1 MSAEPLR
8 PVGVLR
14 ETALAA
20 APPSST
26 PSSTSPLDLAAVL
39 RERVAGHGR
48 VLTRLRPGTEPVIDH
63 ILVWPAGIDVVQV
76 RPVNGRV
83 GLHAA
88 RARVGRSLYVDGD
101 DRTAWLADLD
111 GTVAEVRDEL
121 GRSPL
126 ARLRRGWLCLD
137 GADWHEV
144 PTGFRL
150 AGYPVLPPALVG
162 PSLPDATTFGTA
174 HVAVAAERLAN
185 ALGIV
190 SGPTPAH

>member
-1 MSAEPLR
+1 MSAEPFR
-8 PVGVLR
+8 HVGMLR

-20 APPSST
+20 APPLST
-26 PSSTSPLDLAAVL
+26 PSSSSVPDLAGIL

-48 VLTRLRPGTEPVIDH
+48 VLTRLRPGAEPVVDH

-76 RPVNGRV
+76 RPVIGRA

-88 RARVGRSLYVDGD
+88 RSRVGRSLYVGGD

-111 GTVAEVRDEL
+111 GTVAEVRDQL

-144 PTGFRL
+144 PAGFRL
-150 AGYPVLPPALVG
+150 AGYPVLPPALLG
-162 PSLPDATTFGTA
+162 ASLPDASTFGTA

-190 SGPTPAH
+190 SGPPPAR